1 MNKTVVVIGIL
12 LIALQPYQPCQAQSA
27 NISRLRSKILARQQ
41 QPGYLKDTAY
51 VDLLDSLAFAYYKI
65 SVDSLVFY
73 SDKALALATQMGYAR
88 GQSISLRHKGN
99 AYFELGDYSKM
110 LQYYQDALRV
120 AEKANDSLLMAK
132 AMYNIGNNA
141 YLIIGRDE
149 DARNIIK
156 KAADI
161 FQARKDSLALYQAIA
176 VIGRL
181 WTYDEKYEEALT
193 CFNRALQVATALKD
207 RYAIA
212 IVNEQ
217 VGLLY
222 QAEGRLKEA
231 LALLFQAWDYF
242 SNTDDMARQSI
253 CASEVAN
260 VYIQLKNYPMALKY
274 ASISLQKA
282 QSVKSKPHI
291 LNAVREMAAAY
302 EALGN
307 TRYALKYFK
316 LIKEA
321 SDSVAYETMRKK
333 TEQLEARYEFEKKE
347 ALLKAAQEKK
357 DALNKSIVQKKELQ
371 IFIALLLI
379 LLLSLLVLLL
389 IRSRAIKQKNNL
401 ILEAKNEEIERQ
413 AILLLK
419 NNQEKD
425 NMFSIISHDLKVP
438 LHSLKVI
445 LQLLGDSYQEK
456 ETMEK
461 ILEEL
466 RRDINHSTDLVNN
479 LLFWANS
486 QFKGSTVL
494 PVIFSVR
501 QVITDALQIFIK
513 QAAVKGINLEHE
525 LTADEITVWA
535 DMNMIQVIIRNLVS
549 NAIKFCNMGDTIT
562 ISASTTNA
570 VVTIS
575 VADSGIGIP
584 PETLEKINQGQM
596 VSTFGTADEKGIGL
610 GLRLCYEL
618 AKLNDGILTVQ
629 SKPGKGSI
637 FYLALPCKPLQPYV
651 RNIFAPLKK

>member
-1 MNKTVVVIGIL
+1 MSKTVVVIGIL
-12 LIALQPYQPCQAQSA
+12 LIALQPYQPCWAQSA

-41 QPGYLKDTAY
+41 HPGYLKDTAY
-51 VDLLDSLAFAYYKI
+51 VELLDSLAFSYFRI
-65 SVDSLVFY
+65 SVDSLIFY
-73 SDKALALATQMGYAR
+73 SDKALELATQIGYAR

-110 LQYYQDALRV
+110 LLYYQDALRV
-120 AEKANDSLLMAK
+120 AEKENDSLLMAK

-141 YLIIGRDE
+141 YHVIGRNE

-156 KAADI
+156 KASDI
-161 FQARKDSLALYQAIA
+161 FQIRKDSLAWYMAIT
-176 VIGRL
+176 VIGSL
-181 WTYDEKYEEALT
+181 WANDKKYEEALS

-207 RYAIA
+207 RYAIV
-212 IVNEQ
+212 IVNDQ
-217 VGLLY
+217 IGKLY
-222 QAEGRLKEA
+222 QAEGRFKEA
-231 LALLFQAWDYF
+231 LASLLQAWDYF
-242 SNTDDMARQSI
+242 SNTDDMTRQSQ
-253 CASEVAN
+253 CASEVAD

-282 QSVKSKPHI
+282 QAVKSKPHI
-291 LNAVREMAAAY
+291 LNAVNELAATY
-302 EALGN
+302 EALGD

-316 LIKEA
+316 LLKQA
-321 SDSVAYETMRKK
+321 SDSVANETMRKK

-347 ALLKAAQEKK
+347 ALLNAAQEKK

-401 ILEAKNEEIERQ
+401 ILETKNEEIERQ
-413 AILLLK
+413 ALLLLK

-445 LQLLGDSYQEK
+445 LQLLGENYQEK
-456 ETMEK
+456 ENIEK

-466 RRDINHSTDLVNN
+466 RRDVNYSSDLVNN
-479 LLFWANS
+479 LLFWASS
-486 QFKGSTVL
+486 QFRGSSVM
-494 PVIFSVR
+494 PVIFSVH

-513 QAAVKGINLEHE
+513 QAEAKGIKLKHE
-525 LTADEITVWA
+525 LTAEEITVWA

-549 NAIKFCNMGDTIT
+549 NAIKFCNTGNTIT
-562 ISASTTNA
+562 VSVSTSNA

-575 VADSGIGIP
+575 VADNGIGIP
-584 PETLEKINQGQM
+584 PETLEKLNQGQM

-618 AKLNDGILTVQ
+618 AKLNNGLLTVE
-629 SKPGKGSI
+629 SKPGEGSI
-637 FYLALPCKPLQPYV
+637 FYLALPCKPL
-651 RNIFAPLKK
+651 

>member
-1 MNKTVVVIGIL
+1 MNKTVVVIGL
-12 LIALQPYQPCQAQSA
+12 SLIALQSYQPCEAQSA
-27 NISRLRSKILARQQ
+27 IIPRLRSKILARQQ

-51 VDLLDSLAFAYYKI
+51 VDLLDSLAFAYFRI

-73 SDKALALATQMGYAR
+73 SDKAMALATQIGYVR
-88 GQSISLRHKGN
+88 GQSVSLRHKGN

-120 AEKANDSLLMAK
+120 AEKAHDSLLMAK

-141 YLIIGRDE
+141 YQVIGRDE

-161 FQARKDSLALYQAIA
+161 FQARKDSLALYMAIA
-176 VIGRL
+176 VIGSL
-181 WTYDEKYEEALT
+181 WAYDQKYEEALS

-207 RYAIA
+207 RYAIV
-212 IVNEQ
+212 IVNDQ
-217 VGLLY
+217 IGQLY
-222 QAEGRLKEA
+222 QAKGRFKEA
-231 LALLFQAWDYF
+231 LALLLQALDYF
-242 SNTDDMARQSI
+242 NSIDDIARQSQ
-253 CASEVAN
+253 CASEVAD

-282 QSVKSKPHI
+282 QAVKSKPHI
-291 LNAVREMAAAY
+291 LHAVREMAAAY

-333 TEQLEARYEFEKKE
+333 TEQLETRYEFEKKE
-347 ALLKAAQEKK
+347 TLLKAAQEKK
-357 DALNKSIVQKKELQ
+357 DVLNKSIVQKKELQ

-389 IRSRAIKQKNNL
+389 IRSRAIKQKSNL

-413 AILLLK
+413 ALLLLK
-419 NNQEKD
+419 SNHEKD
-425 NMFSIISHDLKVP
+425 KLFSIISHDLKVP
-438 LHSLKVI
+438 IHSLKEI
-445 LQLLGDSYQEK
+445 LRLLGDNYQEK
-456 ETMEK
+456 ETIEE

-466 RRDINHSTDLVNN
+466 RQDINHSSELVNN
-479 LLFWANS
+479 LLLWAS
-486 QFKGSTVL
+486 GQFTGSSVL
-494 PVIFSVR
+494 PVIFSVH
-501 QVITDALQIFIK
+501 QLIADVLQIFIK
-513 QAAVKGINLEHE
+513 QAAVKGISLKHE
-525 LTADEITVWA
+525 LTAEEISVWA

-549 NAIKFCNMGDTIT
+549 NSIKFCNMGDTIT

-575 VADSGIGIP
+575 MADSGIGIP
-584 PETLEKINQGQM
+584 AETLEKINQGQM
-596 VSTFGTADEKGIGL
+596 VSTFGTANEKGIGL

-618 AKLNDGILTVQ
+618 AKLNNGLLSVQ
-629 SKPGKGSI
+629 SEPGKGSI
-637 FYLALPCKPLQPYV
+637 FYLALPCKPL
-651 RNIFAPLKK
+651 

>member
-1 MNKTVVVIGIL
+1 
-12 LIALQPYQPCQAQSA
+12 
-27 NISRLRSKILARQQ
+27 
-41 QPGYLKDTAY
+41 
-51 VDLLDSLAFAYYKI
+51 
-65 SVDSLVFY
+65 
-73 SDKALALATQMGYAR
+73 
-88 GQSISLRHKGN
+88 
-99 AYFELGDYSKM
+99 M

-141 YLIIGRDE
+141 YLTIERDE

-161 FQARKDSLALYQAIA
+161 FQARKDSFALYQAIA

-181 WTYDEKYEEALT
+181 WTYDKKYEEALSS
-193 CFNRALQVATALKD
+193 FDRALQVATALKD

-217 VGLLY
+217 IGLLY
-222 QAEGRLKEA
+222 QTEGRLKEA
-231 LALLFQAWDYF
+231 LALLLQSWNYF
-242 SNTDDMARQSI
+242 NNTDDMARQSI
-253 CASEVAN
+253 CATEVAN
-260 VYIQLKNYPMALKY
+260 VYILSKNYPMALKY

-282 QSVKSKPHI
+282 QAVKSKTHI
-291 LNAVREMAAAY
+291 LMACREMAAAY

-333 TEQLEARYEFEKKE
+333 TEQLETRYEFEKKE

-371 IFIALLLI
+371 FFIALLLI
-379 LLLSLLVLLL
+379 LVLTLLVLLL

-413 AILLLK
+413 ALLLLK

-438 LHSLKVI
+438 LHSLKGI
-445 LQLLGDSYQEK
+445 LHLLGENYREK
-456 ETMEK
+456 ENMEK

-466 RRDINHSTDLVNN
+466 RRDINYSSELVNN
-479 LLFWANS
+479 LLVWASS
-486 QFKGSTVL
+486 QFKGSSVM
-494 PVIFSVR
+494 PVIFSVH
-501 QVITDALQIFIK
+501 QVIADALQIFVK
-513 QAAVKGINLEHE
+513 QAAAKGINLKHE
-525 LTADEITVWA
+525 STGEEITAWA
-535 DMNMIQVIIRNLVS
+535 DMDMIQVIIRNLVS
-549 NAIKFCNMGDTIT
+549 NAIKFCNMGDTI
-562 ISASTTNA
+562 ILSASTTNA
-570 VVTIS
+570 IVTIS

-596 VSTFGTADEKGIGL
+596 VSTFGTAQEKGIGL
-610 GLRLCYEL
+610 GLRLCFEL
-618 AKLNDGILTVQ
+618 AKLNNGVLTVE
-629 SKPGKGSI
+629 SKPGEGSN
-637 FYLALPCKPLQPYV
+637 FYLALPCKPL
-651 RNIFAPLKK
+651 

>member
-12 LIALQPYQPCQAQSA
+12 LIALQPYQLCQAQSA
-27 NISRLRSKILARQQ
+27 DISRLRSKILARQQ
-41 QPGYLKDTAY
+41 RPGYLKDIAY

-88 GQSISLRHKGN
+88 GQSVSLRHKGN

-110 LQYYQDALRV
+110 LQFYQDALRV

-141 YLIIGRDE
+141 YLVIGRDE

-181 WTYDEKYEEALT
+181 WTYDGKYEEALS

-231 LALLFQAWDYF
+231 LALLLQAWDYL
-242 SNTDDMARQSI
+242 SNTDDMTRQSI

-260 VYIQLKNYPMALKY
+260 VYNQLKNYPMALKY

-282 QSVKSKPHI
+282 QAVKSKPHI
-291 LNAVREMAAAY
+291 LMAFREMAAAY
-302 EALGN
+302 EALDN

-347 ALLKAAQEKK
+347 ALLKADQEKK
-357 DALNKSIVQKKELQ
+357 DALNKGIVQKKELQ

-379 LLLSLLVLLL
+379 LLLTLLVLLL

-401 ILEAKNEEIERQ
+401 ILEARNEETERQ
-413 AILLLK
+413 ALLLLK

-445 LQLLGDSYQEK
+445 LQLLGDNYQKK
-456 ETMEK
+456 ETIEN

-466 RRDINHSTDLVNN
+466 HRDINHSSELVNN
-479 LLFWANS
+479 LLFWASS
-486 QFKGSTVL
+486 QFKGCLFL
-494 PVIFSVR
+494 PVIFSVHR
-501 QVITDALQIFIK
+501 VINDALQIFIK
-513 QAAVKGINLEHE
+513 QAAAKGIKLEHE
-525 LTADEITVWA
+525 LTAEEKTVWA

-549 NAIKFCNMGDTIT
+549 NAIKFCNMGDVIT
-562 ISASTTNA
+562 ISASTINA

-596 VSTFGTADEKGIGL
+596 VSTFGTAHEKGIGL
-610 GLRLCYEL
+610 GLRLCFEL
-618 AKLNDGILTVQ
+618 AKLNNGLLTVQ

-637 FYLALPCKPLQPYV
+637 FYLALPCKPL
-651 RNIFAPLKK
+651 

>member
-12 LIALQPYQPCQAQSA
+12 VIALQPYQHCQAQPD
-27 NISRLRSKILARQQ
+27 NISRLRSRILARQQ

-73 SDKALALATQMGYAR
+73 SDKALALATQIGYAR
-88 GQSISLRHKGN
+88 GQSVSLRQKGN
-99 AYFELGDYSKM
+99 AYFELGAYSKM

-120 AEKANDSLLMAK
+120 AEKANDSLMMAK

-141 YLIIGRDE
+141 YLTIQRDE
-149 DARNIIK
+149 DARNILK

-161 FQARKDSLALYQAIA
+161 FQARKDSFALYQAIA

-181 WTYDEKYEEALT
+181 WTYDGKYEEALS

-217 VGLLY
+217 MGLLY
-222 QAEGRLKEA
+222 QAEGRFKEA
-231 LALLFQAWDYF
+231 LALLLQSWDYF

-260 VYIQLKNYPMALKY
+260 VYLQLKNYPMALKY

-282 QSVKSKPHI
+282 QAVKSKPHM
-291 LNAVREMAAAY
+291 LMAFREMAAAY

-316 LIKEA
+316 LIKQA
-321 SDSVAYETMRKK
+321 SDSVAYEAMRKK

-347 ALLKAAQEKK
+347 ALLKADQEKK

-379 LLLSLLVLLL
+379 LVLSLLVLLL

-413 AILLLK
+413 ALLLLK

-425 NMFSIISHDLKVP
+425 KLFSIISHDLKVP

-445 LQLLGDSYQEK
+445 LQLLGDNYHEK
-456 ETMEK
+456 ETIEK

-466 RRDINHSTDLVNN
+466 RRDINHSSEVVNN
-479 LLFWANS
+479 LLFSASS
-486 QFKGSTVL
+486 QFTGSSVL
-494 PVIFSVR
+494 PVIFSVH
-501 QVITDALQIFIK
+501 QLITDTLQIFIK
-513 QAAVKGINLEHE
+513 QAAVKGITLKHE
-525 LTADEITVWA
+525 LTAEEITVWA
-535 DMNMIQVIIRNLVS
+535 NMNMIQVIIRNLVS
-549 NAIKFCNMGDTIT
+549 NAIKFCNIGDAIT
-562 ISASTTNA
+562 ISASTTNTVA
-570 VVTIS
+570 TIS
-575 VADSGIGIP
+575 VADSGIGIL

-596 VSTFGTADEKGIGL
+596 VSTFGTAHEKGIGL
-610 GLRLCYEL
+610 GLPLCYEL
-618 AKLNDGILTVQ
+618 AKLNKGLLTVQ
-629 SKPGKGSI
+629 SEPGKGSL
-637 FYLALPCKPLQPYV
+637 FYLALPCKPL
-651 RNIFAPLKK
+651 

>member
-1 MNKTVVVIGIL
+1 MSKTVIVIGIL
-12 LIALQPYQPCQAQSA
+12 LIALQPYQPCQAQPD
-27 NISRLRSKILARQQ
+27 NIPRLRSQILARQQ
-41 QPGYLKDTAY
+41 RPGYLKDTAY
-51 VDLLDSLAFAYYKI
+51 VDLLDSLAFAYFRI

-73 SDKALALATQMGYAR
+73 SDKAMALATQIGYVR

-110 LQYYQDALRV
+110 LQYYQDALRM

-132 AMYNIGNNA
+132 VMYNIGNNA
-141 YLIIGRDE
+141 YQVIGRDD

-161 FQARKDSLALYQAIA
+161 FQIRKDSLALYMAITA
-176 VIGRL
+176 IGSI
-181 WTYDEKYEEALT
+181 WAYDKNYEEALS
-193 CFNRALQVATALKD
+193 CFNRALQVTTALKD

-212 IVNEQ
+212 MVKEQ
-217 VGLLY
+217 TGQLY
-222 QAEGRLKEA
+222 QTEGRLKEA
-231 LALLFQAWDYF
+231 LALLLQARDHY
-242 SNTDDMARQSI
+242 SNTDDVARQSQ
-253 CASEVAN
+253 CASEISD

-282 QSVKSKPHI
+282 QAVKSKHHI
-291 LNAVREMAAAY
+291 LMASRQMAAAY

-357 DALNKSIVQKKELQ
+357 DALNKGIVQKKELQ

-413 AILLLK
+413 ALLLLK
-419 NNQEKD
+419 NNHEKD
-425 NMFSIISHDLKVP
+425 NIFSIISHDLKVP
-438 LHSLKVI
+438 LHSLKMI
-445 LQLLGDSYQEK
+445 LYLLGENYQEK
-456 ETMEK
+456 ENIEK

-466 RRDINHSTDLVNN
+466 RRDINYSSELVNN
-479 LLFWANS
+479 LLFWGSS
-486 QFKGSTVL
+486 QFKSSSVM
-494 PVIFSVR
+494 PVIFSVH

-513 QAAVKGINLEHE
+513 QAEAKGIKLKHE
-525 LTADEITVWA
+525 LTAEGITAWA
-535 DMNMIQVIIRNLVS
+535 DINMIQVIIRNLVS
-549 NAIKFCNMGDTIT
+549 NAIKFCNMGNTIT
-562 ISASTTNA
+562 ISVSTSNA

-575 VADSGIGIP
+575 VADSWIGIP
-584 PETLEKINQGQM
+584 SETLEKLNQGKM

-618 AKLNDGILTVQ
+618 AKLNNGLLTVE
-629 SKPGKGSI
+629 SKPGEGSI
-637 FYLALPCKPLQPYV
+637 FYLALPYKPL
-651 RNIFAPLKK
+651 